1 MLRILSAFLLAGTSV
16 ALVAQSL
23 PSNLEK
29 ADSKLANCTVSGRVV
44 TAGEGSPIKSARVT
58 LMLQN
63 PGENW
68 HFYQSTSD
76 SEGRFVVQGVAPG
89 RYQFFATHAGYVNRF
104 YHSEEMDEGTVLAL
118 KPGQKITDVL
128 FRMVPAAV
136 ATGRIT
142 DEDGEPMAEV
152 EVTALQ
158 PPSDEEDEDDSPF
171 HSRVQDLMPVEST
184 RTDDRGQYRIFG
196 LRPGEY
202 YLRASETE
210 EPHFQGA
217 LRMDVHAMDVHARQE
232 LGTGYASLYY
242 PGVLQLD
249 QAQLV
254 SVRAGEEVQ
263 ADFAFRPVKTVTVSG
278 RVIGPKGPASGAS
291 INLEQ
296 LEAGDSSNHYTS
308 SDEKGS
314 FTLKG
319 IAPGRYAII
328 ASYRGDGDKPYQ
340 GQQRV
345 EVGNEDVSSIALLL
359 GGGVT
364 VHGHISVNGRGAP
377 ALDRLQVILFSI
389 DEEGPTVARGNA
401 KKDGTLE
408 IASVKDG
415 SYAVEVYGL
424 GHDWYVKSVR
434 IGRDDVFERG
444 LQVERG
450 NPGGALEIGLDSD
463 SAQLEGSV
471 SDKEHVV
478 AGARVR
484 IRRDPET
491 PYNRR
496 LSQTVRTDQ
505 AGHFVITGMPPGKY
519 RVVARLASFTRDVPL
534 KSGPQSVTLAGRD
547 HKTIELKIVHPED
560 ESQP

>member
-1 MLRILSAFLLAGTSV
+1 MLRILSALLLAGTSV
-16 ALVAQSL
+16 ALVAQSV

-29 ADSKLANCTVSGRVV
+29 ADGKLANCTVSGRVV

-58 LMLQN
+58 LILQN
-63 PGENW
+63 PGERQ
-68 HFYQSTSD
+68 FYQSTSNP
-76 SEGRFVVQGVAPG
+76 EGQFVVQGVAPG
-89 RYQFFATHAGYVNRF
+89 RYQFFATHSGYVNRF
-104 YHSEEMDEGTVLAL
+104 YLSEEMDEGAMLSL

-136 ATGRIT
+136 ATGHIT

-158 PPSDEEDEDDSPF
+158 PADDEEDEDDSPL
-171 HSRVQDLMPVEST
+171 HSRMQDLMPAASG

-196 LRPGEY
+196 LRPGDY

-210 EPHFQGA
+210 EPRLGGTF
-217 LRMDVHAMDVHARQE
+217 RMDVHARQE
-232 LGTGYASLYY
+232 LGTGYAPLYY

-254 SVRAGEEVQ
+254 SVRAGEEAQ

-308 SDEKGS
+308 TDEKGS

-345 EVGNEDVSSIALLL
+345 EVGNEDISSIAVLL

-364 VHGHISVNGRGAP
+364 VHGRISVNGPGAP
-377 ALDRLQVILFSI
+377 ALDRLHVILFSI
-389 DEEGPTVARGNA
+389 DEEGPTVAQGHA

-408 IASVKDG
+408 IALVKDG
-415 SYAVEVYGL
+415 SYAIEVYGL
-424 GHDWYVKSVR
+424 RHDWYVKSVR
-434 IGRDDVFERG
+434 MGRDDVFEKG
-444 LQVERG
+444 LQIEKG
-450 NPGGALEIGLDSD
+450 NPGGALEIALDSD

-471 SDKEHVV
+471 NDKEHAV

-491 PYNRR
+491 PYNKR

-519 RVVARLASFTRDVPL
+519 RVVARLASSTRDVPL
-534 KSGPQSVTLAGRD
+534 KSDPQSVTLAGRD